1 MMRRFSL
8 LLLLGALG
16 LCGCISRRSGY
27 AASTADI
34 CLGMTYREIIAQLGN
49 PSYVRPLPEGHE
61 ALWAG
66 MATSGS
72 EFSLKY
78 YGAPLL
84 KLGRT
89 RSQAIGR
96 RMRFDATGR
105 LIASTPTGTGEPVWG
120 WLPFG
125 KE

>member
-1 MMRRFSL
+1 MSRALSL
-8 LLLLGALG
+8 LLLTLAAT

-27 AASTADI
+27 AASSADVRP
-34 CLGMTYREIIAQLGN
+34 GMTYREVIAQLGN
-49 PSYVRPLPEGHE
+49 PSFVRQLPEGTE

-89 RSQAIGR
+89 RTQAIGR
-96 RMRFDATGR
+96 RMRFDSQGR
-105 LIASTPTGTGEPVWG
+105 LLSSLPTGTGEPAWG

>member
-1 MMRRFSL
+1 MKWRLSL

-27 AASTADI
+27 AASNAELR
-34 CLGMTYREIIAQLGN
+34 LGMTYREVVAQLGN
-49 PSYVRPLPEGHE
+49 PSYVRALPEGTE

-96 RMRFDATGR
+96 RMRFDAAGR
-105 LIASTPTGTGEPVWG
+105 LTASTPTGTGEPAWG